1 MSTSKFQQR
10 FIAFVDI
17 LGFTNIVRRMSEES
31 RLFVTI
37 RDSLKSLD
45 LQSRRFQEY
54 RRRLQDKRKQII
66 QKGLVPL
73 LPNITDLQMT
83 AFSDCY
89 VISEI
94 TPAWHVLAAIQTLG
108 ANLLKEGILTR
119 GAVVYGDAYHK
130 GRVLFGP
137 GIVEAYKLESEV
149 AKYPRILV
157 TDSVRQTV
165 WGYHNG
171 LCKGRLL
178 KQDIDGCW
186 FVNVLT
192 PPLSSWAAVSDKTND
207 RNARL
212 FLQKIRQSLTTE
224 LRRERE
230 NLSHLSKVRW
240 LVHRFNE
247 EATAEGVR
255 TITGDKGALLKC

>member
-1 MSTSKFQQR
+1 MSTANFQQR
-10 FIAFVDI
+10 YIAFVDI
-17 LGFTNIVRRMSEES
+17 LGFTNIVLRMSEE
-31 RLFVTI
+31 RHLFVTI
-37 RDSLKSLD
+37 RDALKSLD
-45 LQSRRFQEY
+45 LQSQRFREY
-54 RRRLQDKRKQII
+54 RRRLNHKRKRIVQS
-66 QKGLVPL
+66 GTAPL

-94 TPAWHVLAAIQTLG
+94 APAWHVLAAVQTLG
-108 ANLLKEGILTR
+108 ASLLKKGILTR

-137 GIVEAYKLESEV
+137 GIVEAYRFESEV

-157 TDSVRQTV
+157 TDSVRRAV

-178 KQDIDGCW
+178 KQDVDGCW

-192 PPLSSWAAVSDKTND
+192 PPLSSWVAVSDETTD
-207 RNARL
+207 RNARA
-212 FLQKIRQSLTTE
+212 FLRNIRQSLIVE
-224 LRRERE
+224 LRREQG

-240 LVHRFNE
+240 LVHGFNE
-247 EATAEGVR
+247 EAAAGRVQTIAESE
-255 TITGDKGALLKC
+255 DLD

>member
-1 MSTSKFQQR
+1 MGTANFRQR
-10 FIAFVDI
+10 YIAFVDI
-17 LGFTNIVRRMSEES
+17 LGFSNIVLRMSEE
-31 RLFVTI
+31 RHLFVTI
-37 RDSLKSLD
+37 RDALKGLD
-45 LQSRRFQEY
+45 LQSQRFRKY
-54 RRRLQDKRKQII
+54 RKQLNDKRKRMVQS
-66 QKGLVPL
+66 GRASLFPG
-73 LPNITDLQMT
+73 ITDLQMA

-94 TPAWHVLAAIQTLG
+94 FPAWHVLAAVQTLG
-108 ANLLKEGILTR
+108 ASLLKTGILTR
-119 GAVVYGDAYHK
+119 GAVVYGEAYHK

-157 TDSVRQTV
+157 TDSVRQAV

-178 KQDIDGCW
+178 KQDVDGCW

-192 PPLSSWAAVSDKTND
+192 PPLSSWEAVSDETTD
-207 RNARL
+207 RNARA
-212 FLQKIRQSLTTE
+212 FLRKIRQSLIVE
-224 LRRERE
+224 LHREQG

-240 LVHRFNE
+240 LVHGFNK
-247 EATAEGVR
+247 EAAAGGVETIAEAEG
-255 TITGDKGALLKC
+255 LE

>member
-1 MSTSKFQQR
+1 MSTVKFQQR
-10 FIAFVDI
+10 YIAFVDI
-17 LGFTNIVRRMSEES
+17 LGFTNIVSRMSEEGH
-31 RLFVTI
+31 LFVTI

-45 LQSRRFQEY
+45 LHSRRFREY
-54 RRRLQDKRKQII
+54 RRRLNDKRTRIV
-66 QKGLVPL
+66 QKGIAPL

-94 TPAWHVLAAIQTLG
+94 APAWHVLAAVQTLG
-108 ANLLKEGILTR
+108 ASLLKKGILTR

-137 GIVEAYKLESEV
+137 EIVEAYKLESEV

-157 TDSVRQTV
+157 TDSVRQAV

-178 KQDIDGCW
+178 KQDVDGCW

-192 PPLSSWAAVSDKTND
+192 PPLSSWAAVSDEAND
-207 RNARL
+207 RNART
-212 FLQKIRQSLTTE
+212 FLRNIRQPLIAE
-224 LRRERE
+224 LRRERG

-247 EATAEGVR
+247 EAAVGGVR
-255 TITGDKGALLKC
+255 SIAEPEGSE